1 MTTLSSVTPLSTVD
15 KVRLLSQIR
24 EELVTGEVDPALQ
37 EALRALLT
45 QNGHDAPEA
54 WYLAAQV
61 FTQDPLEK
69 RLAYL
74 ANALDLDNDYEP
86 AQRLLNQLR
95 PAGADLSP
103 PERNPSLDL
112 PVAVRPQAY
121 QPPEDPTA
129 VVDLDDPALYFNIEL
144 GWLDFNWRVL
154 FQALDDRIPLLERIR
169 FIAITAGNLD
179 EFVQKRVGG
188 LKRQQAAQVRRLTAD
203 GRTPE
208 SQIDLVRTA
217 VRDMHR
223 HMTDHWETVLRPAL
237 HQATNVQICTYDTLP
252 IELQE
257 RLGNYFRQQIYPILT
272 PLADDPARPFPFISG
287 LSLSLAVTL
296 RFPDHST
303 LYFARVK
310 VPSNLPR
317 WLQLEPETE
326 GEPYRLLPV
335 EELIKAHI
343 SELFPGMELVSV
355 HPFRVTR
362 NADIRHDEEEA
373 DDLLELISDELRER
387 RFASVVRLEIDEH
400 TPEYVLDWLRLR
412 LDLDPED
419 IYEVKGLLDLTTLF
433 YVAELDYPE
442 LKYSSWTPR
451 TPAALRYP
459 GSIKDAPSIFSII
472 RQNDLLVHH
481 PYDSFDTTVLRLV
494 QEAARDRRVLAIKQT
509 LYRTSANS
517 PIVQALVQAAQA
529 GKQVAVLVE
538 LRARFD
544 EANNIGWARTL
555 ERAGVH
561 VTYGLVGLKTHTK
574 VTLIVRQERGDLRA
588 YCHIGT
594 GNYNAKTAQLYTD
607 LGLFTSRPVLG
618 EDVVRLFHYLTGYAP
633 EQNYDEVLI
642 APKYMSKKFVSLIR
656 QEIAHQQAH
665 GDGRIVAKMN
675 GLDDMGLIKEL
686 YKASQAGV
694 QIDLL
699 IRGHCRLRPGLP
711 GVSDNIRVYSLLGRF
726 LEHDRIFY
734 FHNHGDSAF
743 FIGSA
748 DWRGRN
754 LHARVELITP
764 VTDEALQKR
773 LWRLLDLALHDN
785 RLLWELDADGR
796 YVQRRPAPGEPVRD
810 FHEQLMLLTV
820 EQTRR

>member
-1 MTTLSSVTPLSTVD
+1 MTNLSSSPLSTID
-15 KVRLLSQIR
+15 ETRLLSQVR
-24 EELVTGEVDPALQ
+24 DELSMGAVSSASQ
-37 EALRALLT
+37 EALRALT

-61 FTQDPLEK
+61 FTQDSLEK
-69 RLAYL
+69 RLDYL
-74 ANALDLDNDYEP
+74 AYALDLDNDYEP
-86 AQRLLNQLR
+86 AQRLLDQLR
-95 PAGADLSP
+95 PAEDEPPA

-112 PVAVRPQAY
+112 PVAVRPAPY
-121 QPPEDPTA
+121 APPEDPTA
-129 VVDLDDPALYFNIEL
+129 VIDLDDPALYFNIEL

-154 FQALDDRIPLLERIR
+154 FQALDERIPLLERIR
-169 FIAITAGNLD
+169 FVAITASNLD

-188 LKRQQAAQVRRLTAD
+188 LKRQQAAQVRKLTAD

-217 VRDMHR
+217 VREMHR
-223 HMTDHWETVLRPAL
+223 RMTNHWETTLRPAL
-237 HQATNVQICTYDTLP
+237 YQAVNVEVCTYQTLTP
-252 IELQE
+252 E
-257 RLGNYFRQQIYPILT
+257 RQKSLGDYFRQQIYPILT

-296 RFPDHST
+296 RFPDNST

-317 WLQLEPETE
+317 WLHLEPENE
-326 GEPYRLLPV
+326 GAPYRLLPV
-335 EELIKAHI
+335 EQLIEAHI
-343 SELFPGMELVSV
+343 SDLFPGMEIVSV

-362 NADIRHDEEEA
+362 NADVRHDEEEA

-387 RFASVVRLEIDEH
+387 RFASVVRLEIDEN

-412 LDLDPED
+412 LNLDPED
-419 IYEVKGLLDLTTLF
+419 IYEVTGLLDLTTLF
-433 YVAELDYPE
+433 YVADLDYPE

-451 TPAALRYP
+451 TPAVLRYP

-481 PYDSFDTTVLRLV
+481 PYESFDTTVLRLV

-574 VTLIVRQERGDLRA
+574 VTLIVRQEQGDLRA

-594 GNYNAKTAQLYTD
+594 GNYNAKTAHLYTD
-607 LGLFTSRPVLG
+607 FGLFTCQPAIG

-642 APKYMSKKFVSLIR
+642 APKYMFKKFMALIR
-656 QEIAHQQAH
+656 QEVAHQQAH
-665 GDGRIVAKMN
+665 GDGRIIAKMN

-711 GVSDNIRVYSLLGRF
+711 GVSENIRVYSLLGRF

-734 FHNHGDSAF
+734 FHNHGESAF

-773 LWRLLDLALHDN
+773 LRRLLDLALHDN
-785 RLLWELDADGR
+785 RLLWELDAQGR
-796 YVQRRPAPGEPVRD
+796 YVQRRPSPGEPVRD
-810 FHEQLMLLTV
+810 FHEQLMLLAV